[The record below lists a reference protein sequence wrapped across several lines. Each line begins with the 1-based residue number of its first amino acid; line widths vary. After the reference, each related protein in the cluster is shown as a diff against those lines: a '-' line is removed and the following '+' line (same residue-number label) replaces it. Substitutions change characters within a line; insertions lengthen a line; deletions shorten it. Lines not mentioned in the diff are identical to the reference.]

1 MSPDPV
7 RRPRRT
13 NYRSKRE
20 LGRLSVGR
28 FLMKGIAFCLCLLL
42 AVPAA
47 ANSLDDALCRTT
59 SLPVARMDSS
69 EKLCRSF
76 AQALAT
82 LPAAMTQEARV
93 LLTPE
98 SLAVMGTLTVAWVG
112 SQGVPIVGQAVDAA
126 LLSLGVT
133 LLISEAGVLGDCLW
147 RYVNLATAARSKADL
162 DEASAYLA
170 RALSIV
176 GINIVAFILTKKVMA
191 KAPQGPP
198 SSPGEFALPQG
209 GRIESS
215 IGRAS
220 APASPSASVRAPA
233 LLMAGG
239 PARERETPER
249 EIRPAKKPDPAAFDE
264 WLQQAERRPLPVK
277 PEEPYGF
284 QRRHA
289 GTEELLVKGG
299 GEKVWADGARASD
312 AHLIESKY
320 VEKPDTSPFVI
331 GSTCDDSVRQLIR
344 KKEAN
349 QFSRYAAVILDPK
362 TPVVG
367 LEVVVN
373 DSRAVAFFEA
383 LLREF
388 RIPGR
393 VVVGQ

>member
-1 MSPDPV
+1 
-7 RRPRRT
+7 
-13 NYRSKRE
+13 
-20 LGRLSVGR
+20 
-28 FLMKGIAFCLCLLL
+28 
-42 AVPAA
+42 
-47 ANSLDDALCRTT
+47 
-59 SLPVARMDSS
+59 MDNS

-82 LPAAMTQEARV
+82 LPTAMKQEARV

-98 SLAVMGTLTVAWVG
+98 TLAVMGTLTAAWVG
-112 SQGVPIVGQAVDAA
+112 SQGVPVVGQAVDAA

-133 LLISEAGVLGDCLW
+133 LLISESGVLGDCLW

-162 DEASAYLA
+162 DDASAYLA
-170 RALSIV
+170 RALSMV
-176 GINIVAFILTKKVMA
+176 GINVVAFILTKRAVA
-191 KAPQGPP
+191 KAPRGPP
-198 SSPGEFALPQG
+198 SPPREFALPQG
-209 GRIESS
+209 GRVAESS

-220 APASPSASVRAPA
+220 SPAFSASSARAPA

-239 PARERETPER
+239 PEREREPPAR
-249 EIRPAKKPDPAAFDE
+249 EGHPAKKPDPAAFE
-264 WLQQAERRPLPVK
+264 QWIQQAERRPIPVK

-284 QRRHA
+284 QRKHA
-289 GTEELLVKGG
+289 GAEELLVKGG

-312 AHLIESKY
+312 AHLIEIKH
-320 VEKPDTSPFVI
+320 VEKPDTSPFVM
-331 GSTCDDSVRQLIR
+331 GSSCDDSVRQLIR

-373 DSRAVAFFEA
+373 DGRAVAFFEA

-388 RIPGR
+388 RIPGH

>member
-1 MSPDPV
+1 
-7 RRPRRT
+7 
-13 NYRSKRE
+13 
-20 LGRLSVGR
+20 
-28 FLMKGIAFCLCLLL
+28 
-42 AVPAA
+42 
-47 ANSLDDALCRTT
+47 
-59 SLPVARMDSS
+59 MDSS

-76 AQALAT
+76 VQALAT
-82 LPAAMTQEARV
+82 LPTAMTQEARV

-98 SLAVMGTLTVAWVG
+98 SLAVMGTLTAAWVG

-133 LLISEAGVLGDCLW
+133 LLISETGVLGDCLW
-147 RYVNLATAARSKADL
+147 RYVNLATAARSKAEL

-170 RALSIV
+170 RALSMV
-176 GINIVAFILTKKVMA
+176 GVNVVTFILTKKVMA
-191 KAPQGPP
+191 KAPRGPP

-209 GRIESS
+209 GRIAESS

-220 APASPSASVRAPA
+220 APASSASSVRAPA

-239 PARERETPER
+239 PGREREPPER
-249 EIRPAKKPDPAAFDE
+249 EVHPAKKPDPAAFDE

-312 AHLIESKY
+312 AHLIDAKY

-331 GSTCDDSVRQLIR
+331 GSTCDDAVRQLIR

-367 LEVVVN
+367 LEVIVN
-373 DSRAVAFFEA
+373 DSRAVSFFEA